1 MALSGIEAS
10 RHKNDVWVKLSG
22 YWEHNGA
29 KCCQIFSVT
38 KAGHCRRV
46 RRGRRKEGKRER
58 EGKGGQRKGRIQD
71 KEGRGG
77 SGKEESVTS
86 GTKEKSEERVTNIKG
101 LRLLLVAKFT
111 TLKEN
116 LMNSLVTP

>member
-46 RRGRRKEGKRER
+46 RRGRRQEGKRER
-58 EGKGGQRKGRIQD
+58 EREGRGKGGQRKGRIQD
-71 KEGRGG
+71 KRREGGEEQGG
-77 SGKEESVTS
+77 GGGGGGV
-86 GTKEKSEERVTNIKG
+86 GRRRV
-101 LRLLLVAKFT
+101 
-111 TLKEN
+111 
-116 LMNSLVTP
+116 

>member
-46 RRGRRKEGKRER
+46 RRGRRKEGKGERERER
-58 EGKGGQRKGRIQD
+58 EGRG
-71 KEGRGG
+71 KEGYKIKKEGGGGEWEGGECNEWDERG
-77 SGKEESVTS
+77 E
-86 GTKEKSEERVTNIKG
+86 
-101 LRLLLVAKFT
+101 
-111 TLKEN
+111 
-116 LMNSLVTP
+116 

>member
-58 EGKGGQRKGRIQD
+58 EREGKGKEGYKI
-71 KEGRGG
+71 KEGRG
-77 SGKEESVTS
+77 
-86 GTKEKSEERVTNIKG
+86 EKSRGGGEGRRRV
-101 LRLLLVAKFT
+101 
-111 TLKEN
+111 
-116 LMNSLVTP
+116 